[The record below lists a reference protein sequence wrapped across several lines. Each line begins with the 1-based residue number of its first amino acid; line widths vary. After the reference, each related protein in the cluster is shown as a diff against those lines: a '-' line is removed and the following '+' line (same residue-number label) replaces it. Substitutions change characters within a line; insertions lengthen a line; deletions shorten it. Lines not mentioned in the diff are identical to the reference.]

1 MRLGRVRDV
10 FRFHIVKSRFV
21 VYNVEGLWH
30 VVEDDAPITQRGS
43 VFGVLVYAS
52 AGGRA

>member
-1 MRLGRVRDV
+1 MRVGRVRDV
-10 FRFHIVKSRFV
+10 FRVHIVNSRFDV
-21 VYNVEGLWH
+21 HNVEGMWH

-43 VFGVLVYAS
+43 VFGALVYAS